1 MLKNN
6 LDKWFFGFWVN
17 NIRVSFLLIFLI
29 LFAWIFSVYSIPKES
44 SPDVKFGIINIS
56 VSYPW
61 VNPIDMDNLIT
72 QKIETE
78 IKDIEWIKKISSAS
92 SVWFTSITVEL
103 DTWVDTRI
111 LLTDIKDKVDN
122 LTLPSDAKEPNV
134 TEIST
139 NSSLMYEVLLYW
151 DNKEFDSFTLTQK
164 AILLKNKLE
173 WKYGI
178 SNIDIWSAWDM
189 RMWSKSSWQDDYQIK
204 VLLDKSKIELLW
216 LSINNISTLIKIN
229 NKDTPIWNFSVWE
242 LNYDFRF
249 EWELSDINELKNIT
263 IRDNWITQV
272 KLSDIADF
280 SFEYPSKEI
289 RKIWGFNKNTLNY
302 ISLSFNKSKWLSIF
316 KASKDSKTELEKII
330 NNNSLFEWLKVSYS
344 KDMGVNILEDYEK
357 LSNTAI
363 STVIL
368 VFLTIIFFVWLRE
381 WIIAIIL
388 IPLSFLITFIVLNFL
403 WLSLNFLTNFSLVLT
418 LWIAIDTVIVII
430 EWASEKMK
438 LWYSRRNSILIAVR
452 DFKSPLI
459 SWTLT
464 TLCAF
469 LPLMFL
475 PWVIWKFLSFIPITV
490 FSTLLAAL
498 VLSLTL
504 SSALFLVLTKSKK
517 DYHIDLRVEK
527 NLRDSDR
534 ELLEIDRL
542 NKISRNREVY
552 TFREKLLEKLS
563 IFYEKSLALILSSS
577 VFKYIFVFAPIWL
590 LILSFIFLSPKI
602 WFVLFPSSDNWVL
615 NISVDWKTW
624 LNEEYMSKY
633 LTYIDQS
640 LSKVEE
646 VKVYYTTVSKNNIGV
661 YIDLLDKKYRSENWL
676 KNIFEVEELINEKL
690 SILKS
695 QWLDVSVSAQKWW
708 PPTWSAIWIK
718 LVSDSA
724 SKFDTLKK
732 VSDDFED
739 YLKSLKW
746 TKNVISTSSD
756 SPWQFVFTF
765 NNDKLSNI
773 WLNQNDIISELYF
786 YTNWIKSW
794 SIKSEYEDNEIVV
807 LLKDFQDSLTPEN
820 IENLIINTKVWNIR
834 VWDFVKYEFK
844 KSVDLITREKWNI
857 VISVWSEVEK
867 WFLPTDI
874 QPLLD
879 KFALQYNFPDWI
891 YFVKSWESQ
900 ENMDLIISTF
910 ISLFISIFL
919 IFSIL
924 VLQFNSFKQPII
936 ILYSIVLALLWV
948 NVWLYLTWNPYSMP
962 FGIWFVALTWV
973 VVNDAIILIDKMNR
987 SLINI
992 EKNNDLNINYLEM
1005 IIISWK
1011 TRLQPIIVTTLTT
1024 IFWVLPLAMQDE
1036 FWAWLWYTI
1045 IFWLMVWSFMT
1056 LYVIPILYYW
1066 FVIRKKVNKKLK
1078 V

>member
-6 LDKWFFGFWVN
+6 LDKGFFGFWVN

-29 LFAWIFSVYSIPKES
+29 LFAGIFSVYSIPKES

-56 VSYPW
+56 VSYPG

-78 IKDIEWIKKISSAS
+78 IKDIEGIKKISSAS
-92 SVWFTSITVEL
+92 SVGFTSITVEL
-103 DTWVDTRI
+103 DTGVDTRI

-139 NSSLMYEVLLYW
+139 NSSLMYEVLLYG

-173 WKYGI
+173 GKYGI
-178 SNIDIWSAWDM
+178 SNIDIGSAGDM
-189 RMWSKSSWQDDYQIK
+189 RMGSKSSGQDDYQIK
-204 VLLDKSKIELLW
+204 VLLDKSKIELLG

-229 NKDTPIWNFSVWE
+229 NKDTPIGNFSVGE

-249 EWELSDINELKNIT
+249 EGELSDINELKNIT
-263 IRDNWITQV
+263 IRDNGITQV

-289 RKIWGFNKNTLNY
+289 RKIGGFNKNTLNY
-302 ISLSFNKSKWLSIF
+302 ISLSFNKSKGLSIF

-330 NNNSLFEWLKVSYS
+330 NNNSLFEGLKVSYS

-368 VFLTIIFFVWLRE
+368 VFLTIIFFVGLRE
-381 WIIAIIL
+381 GIIAIIL

-403 WLSLNFLTNFSLVLT
+403 GLSLNFLTNFSLVLT
-418 LWIAIDTVIVII
+418 LGIAIDTVIVII
-430 EWASEKMK
+430 EGASEKMK
-438 LWYSRRNSILIAVR
+438 LGYSRRNSILIAVR

-459 SWTLT
+459 SGTLT

-475 PWVIWKFLSFIPITV
+475 PGVIGKFLSFIPITV

-577 VFKYIFVFAPIWL
+577 VFKYIFVFAPIGL

-602 WFVLFPSSDNWVL
+602 GFVLFPSSDNGVL
-615 NISVDWKTW
+615 NISVDGKTG

-661 YIDLLDKKYRSENWL
+661 YIDLLDKKYRSENGL

-695 QWLDVSVSAQKWW
+695 QGLDVSVSAQKGG
-708 PPTWSAIWIK
+708 PPTGSAIGIK

-739 YLKSLKW
+739 YLKSLKG

-756 SPWQFVFTF
+756 SPGQFVFTF

-773 WLNQNDIISELYF
+773 GLNQNDIISELYF
-786 YTNWIKSW
+786 YTNGIKSG

-820 IENLIINTKVWNIR
+820 IENLIINTKVGNIR
-834 VWDFVKYEFK
+834 VGDFVKYEFK
-844 KSVDLITREKWNI
+844 KSVDLITREKGNI
-857 VISVWSEVEK
+857 VISVGSEVEK
-867 WFLPTDI
+867 GFLPTDI

-879 KFALQYNFPDWI
+879 KFALQYNFPDGI
-891 YFVKSWESQ
+891 YFVKSGESQ

-936 ILYSIVLALLWV
+936 ILYSIVLALLGV
-948 NVWLYLTWNPYSMP
+948 NVGLYLTGNPYSMP
-962 FGIWFVALTWV
+962 FGIGFVALTGV

-1005 IIISWK
+1005 IIISGK

-1024 IFWVLPLAMQDE
+1024 IFGVLPLAMQDE
-1036 FWAWLWYTI
+1036 FWAGLGYTI
-1045 IFWLMVWSFMT
+1045 IFGLMVGSFMT
-1056 LYVIPILYYW
+1056 LYVIPILYYG